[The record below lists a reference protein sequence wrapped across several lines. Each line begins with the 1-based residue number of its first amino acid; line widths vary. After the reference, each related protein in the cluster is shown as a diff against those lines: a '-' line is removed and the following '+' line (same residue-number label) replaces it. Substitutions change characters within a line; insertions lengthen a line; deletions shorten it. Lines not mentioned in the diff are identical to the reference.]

1 MIRAVTFDFWD
12 TLVFDDSDEPK
23 RAALGLPSK
32 ADTRRQLLTAEVQQ
46 HHPRL
51 GTAQL
56 SAATVSASGNI
67 TTAAIG
73 VFNGSF
79 IKIPTGTTD
88 PAGAVLGAAY
98 YNTFN
103 STWRVYNG
111 VSWVN
116 A

>member
-1 MIRAVTFDFWD
+1 MLGGANVNATTHTGTTVSMSGNVTGGNIVTSAAV
-12 TLVFDDSDEPK
+12 
-23 RAALGLPSK
+23 
-32 ADTRRQLLTAEVQQ
+32 
-46 HHPRL
+46 
-51 GTAQL
+51 

-73 VFNGSF
+73 VFNGSY
-79 IKIPTGTTD
+79 IKVPTGTTD
-88 PAGAVLGAAY
+88 PVGTVPLGAAY

-103 STWRVYNG
+103 ATWRVYNG